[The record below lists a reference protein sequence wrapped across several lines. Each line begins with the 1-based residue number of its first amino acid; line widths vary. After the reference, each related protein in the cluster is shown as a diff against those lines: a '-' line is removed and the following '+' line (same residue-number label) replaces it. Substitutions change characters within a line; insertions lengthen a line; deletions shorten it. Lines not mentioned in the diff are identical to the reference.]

1 MSEENYLA
9 AGVDKVRLKLVHVAK
24 AEPEAQLER
33 DELEKF
39 PQLLE
44 SLRQARDRASAAV
57 YPREFEA
64 LNPSPAV
71 AVLSRDDAGK
81 FVELIRRKT
90 GASLYERAVKIA
102 VEGDVFIVA
111 VEYHCG

>member
-1 MSEENYLA
+1 LSEENYIA
-9 AGVDKVRLKLVHVAK
+9 AGVDTVRLKLVHVSN
-24 AEPEAQLER
+24 AEAEARLER

-39 PQLLE
+39 PQVLE
-44 SLRQARDRASAAV
+44 SMQRARSMASAAV

-64 LNPSPAV
+64 LNPAPVV

-81 FVELIRRKT
+81 FVELVRRKT
-90 GASLYERAVKIA
+90 GVSLYERAVKIA

-111 VEYHCG
+111 IEYHCG